1 MMKRAILALGLSGA
15 LLGSG
20 LTWAEPAAT
29 TEAVVVAAP
38 EAAPLEPMP
47 LPEGMDAPMATEAVV
62 AEVVEEAPVE
72 EAAAEPVADSG
83 NTAWIIVATALVLL
97 MTIPGLALFYAGM
110 VRRKNVLG
118 TMMHSFATVALVSI
132 LWVVAGYSLAF
143 SDGNWFIGGLD
154 KMMLSGVSVGA
165 LSGTIP

>member
-1 MMKRAILALGLSGA
+1 MKRAILALGLSGA

-97 MTIPGLALFYAGM
+97 MTIPGLALFYAGTRHPSDRFNHLLSHLIAHSD
-110 VRRKNVLG
+110 VDFDFRQKVHHIFCAAIQLG
-118 TMMHSFATVALVSI
+118 MAFLTTEAFD
-132 LWVVAGYSLAF
+132 F
-143 SDGNWFIGGLD
+143 SDGN
-154 KMMLSGVSVGA
+154 A
-165 LSGTIP
+165 LHTDIR